1 MEYGPPVQVG
11 SGFEQR
17 LARVPADGRSSVS
30 GILVSRREGRHI
42 ALGLLEDDLL
52 QVFFPWTL
60 NFGTLQDSPLLLRF
74 MADDPRPEVINFRL
88 GRRLISTGI
97 TCFKGRAFGT
107 TGVHQSHSRNP
118 DKLLLLAV
126 PAELG
131 HVLGQGHPPGGEV
144 VITQPSPVSLSSKA
158 ARFCGA

>member
-1 MEYGPPVQVG
+1 MELLGLSAEPVSCRVMEYGPPVQVG

-60 NFGTLQDSPLLLRF
+60 NFGTPPRF
-74 MADDPRPEVINFRL
+74 ATSL
-88 GRRLISTGI
+88 ALHGRRS
-97 TCFKGRAFGT
+97 
-107 TGVHQSHSRNP
+107 
-118 DKLLLLAV
+118 
-126 PAELG
+126 
-131 HVLGQGHPPGGEV
+131 PP
-144 VITQPSPVSLSSKA
+144 
-158 ARFCGA
+158 